1 MGALGRN
8 AWFALL
14 TFALAIVAGW
24 TAFGYAADSSW
35 FPRVLAVFLGVMAVL
50 LLLRSLREEAQ
61 EQLVF
66 GRELRSAALIF
77 GAGILYALMISVLS
91 FEIAN
96 FLFLAGAMFALGQ
109 RNPWVIVGV
118 SLASM
123 FLVKLLFFIM
133 LDVPRPQVVL
143 Y

>member
-14 TFALAIVAGW
+14 TLALAIVAGW
-24 TAFGYAADSSW
+24 VAFGYAADSSW
-35 FPRVLAVFLGVMAVL
+35 FPRVLCVFLGAMAVL
-50 LLLRSLREEAQ
+50 LLMRSMRDDSIERLAS
-61 EQLVF
+61 
-66 GRELRSAALIF
+66 GRELRSAVLVF
-77 GAGILYALMISVLS
+77 GAGILYALMISVVS

-96 FLFLAGAMFALGQ
+96 FLFLAGAMLALGQ
-109 RNPWVIVGV
+109 RNPWLIVGV

-123 FLVKLLFFIM
+123 LLIKLLFFVM